1 MWRKKGPCK
10 TEEWE
15 EALSGTLTDEKVE
28 YLKLGKL
35 KKTDYK
41 YLLGLINDCVVDN
54 LNSALALFQEG
65 REDLIENLYR
75 LEVLS
80 DTVRKVYFFRSLDFI
95 KKDDGEKIA
104 LTIYGAVEDFVRQ
117 IEDIFDFENAD
128 LEYHISEL
136 KRLAA

>member
-1 MWRKKGPCK
+1 MRKRKGPVK

-15 EALSGTLTDEKVE
+15 EALSGKLTGEKVE

-41 YLLGLINDCVVDN
+41 YLLKLITDCVIDN
-54 LNSALALFQEG
+54 LNSALALFKEG
-65 REDLIENLYR
+65 SEDLTENLYR

-80 DTVRKVYFFRSLDFI
+80 DAVQKVYFFRELSFI
-95 KKDDGEKIA
+95 KKADADNLA
-104 LTIYGAVEDFVRQ
+104 LTISGAVEDFVRQ
-117 IEDIFDFENAD
+117 IQDIFDFENAD
-128 LEYHISEL
+128 LKYHVSEL

>member
-1 MWRKKGPCK
+1 MRKRKGPVK

-15 EALSGTLTDEKVE
+15 EALSGKLTGEKVE

-41 YLLGLINDCVVDN
+41 YLLKLITDCVIDN
-54 LNSALALFQEG
+54 LNSALALFKEG
-65 REDLIENLYR
+65 SEDLIENLYR

-80 DTVRKVYFFRSLDFI
+80 DAVQKVYFFRELSFI
-95 KKDDGEKIA
+95 KKADADNLA
-104 LTIYGAVEDFVRQ
+104 LTISGAVEDFVRQ
-117 IEDIFDFENAD
+117 IQDIFDFENAD
-128 LEYHISEL
+128 LKYHVSEL